1 MTEDFCRE
9 EENLLRTVSVPHE
22 VVDEEVVQFVWA
34 DKVFRHLLDFSFVIC
49 RKQFRAYRCVYNVEE
64 DFPDS
69 ACTFALTCIEP
80 VLCRPFY
87 EAAHQCLRNTGIDS
101 VH

>member
-1 MTEDFCRE
+1 MAEDFCRE

-34 DKVFRHLLDFSFVIC
+34 DKVFCYLLDFSFVVC
-49 RKQFRAYRCVYNVEE
+49 RKQFRAYRCVYYVEE

-69 ACTFALTCIEP
+69 TCVFGVVCVEP
-80 VLCRPFY
+80 VLCRPFH
-87 EAAHQCLRNTGIDS
+87 EAAHQGLRDAGIDS